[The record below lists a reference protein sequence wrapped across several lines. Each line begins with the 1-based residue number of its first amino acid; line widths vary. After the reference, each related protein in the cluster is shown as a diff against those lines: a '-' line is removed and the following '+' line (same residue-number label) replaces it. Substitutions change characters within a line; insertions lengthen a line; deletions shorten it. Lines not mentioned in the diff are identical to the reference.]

1 MTLREG
7 LNHVMDRG
15 ELIRVF
21 TIIYN
26 TYYRSTDP
34 AFPDVI
40 DKFTSVVR
48 ELLHTSSHGSTD
60 VYIRLCEAEIDKE
73 YFVDITLY
81 DSAEGCEY
89 SMDFVNWEELIDLQI
104 EDLVGLSIADQIAHI
119 LYELT
124 FWGWDNIEI
133 QTQAQKMLSDSLSS

>member
-1 MTLREG
+1 M
-7 LNHVMDRG
+7 
-15 ELIRVF
+15 VF
-21 TIIYN
+21 FKIKTN
-26 TYYRSTDP
+26 PADP
-34 AFPDVI
+34 VNFAIV
-40 DKFTSVVR
+40 SS
-48 ELLHTSSHGSTD
+48 LL
-60 VYIRLCEAEIDKE
+60 
-73 YFVDITLY
+73 
-81 DSAEGCEY
+81 CEY